1 MCGIAGFVMHRQER
15 TKQELESIREDFA
28 TLLAATEVRGRD
40 AAGAFV
46 FTPGRTT
53 YYHRQPGPASRMIMQ
68 PAFWALLD
76 TITNET
82 VGVVEHT
89 RWATH
94 GSPKVNVNNHP
105 LVAGP
110 IIGVHNG
117 VVANYRELIRCIGA
131 TAQVDSE
138 VIFRLLRRH
147 ANGHTTPK
155 AMRRALARVD
165 GGFALAFA
173 DMRGES
179 IWLARNHMPLAIG
192 KDKKRGVLW
201 FASLL
206 ELLMVILGNHAKIEI
221 RMLKPHCGYEV
232 TRGNCLSGLAGFS
245 LIQGGREELRGIT
258 SIT

>member
-1 MCGIAGFVMHRQER
+1 MCGIVGFVLDRRER
-15 TKQELESIREDFA
+15 TMQELESIREDFA

-46 FTPGRTT
+46 FTPGKTT
-53 YYHRQPGPASRMIMQ
+53 YYHKQPGPASRMVVQ

-76 TITNET
+76 TITSET
-82 VGVVEHT
+82 VGVVGHT
-89 RWATH
+89 RWATR
-94 GSPKVNVNNHP
+94 GRPQVNANNHP
-105 LVAGP
+105 LMAGP

-117 VVANYRELIRCIGA
+117 VVTNYGELARQVEV
-131 TAQVDSE
+131 TTQVDSE

-147 ANGHTTPK
+147 ANGHTRPK
-155 AMRRALARVD
+155 AVRRALARVD
-165 GGFALAFA
+165 GGFAIAFA

-201 FASLL
+201 FASLP
-206 ELLMVILGNHAKIEI
+206 ELLKLILGKDAEV
-221 RMLKPHCGYEV
+221 RMLKPYCGYEV
-232 TRGNCLSGLAGFS
+232 TRDNCLSGLAGFS
-245 LIQGGREELRGIT
+245 LIQGRREELCGTT